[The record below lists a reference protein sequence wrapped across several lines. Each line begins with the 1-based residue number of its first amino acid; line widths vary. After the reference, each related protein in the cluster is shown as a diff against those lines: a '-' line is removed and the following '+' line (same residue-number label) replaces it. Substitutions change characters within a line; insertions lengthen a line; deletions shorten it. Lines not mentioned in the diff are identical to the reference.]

1 MPDILHRLPLISA
14 LLICLSS
21 PFPATAGAADATV
34 LDGIAATVN
43 GEAITCYEVQQ
54 DAADLRRQLLAA
66 GMQQVPDEKGLFA
79 RVLDKQI
86 TLIVQQQEAKK
97 LDVSVSDEEL
107 DQAMANVEAQNQ
119 IPAGQLVDVL
129 KAQGVDVE
137 HYKQTLR
144 DRLLIGKLSNVAVRS
159 RLQVSEEAMREY
171 YRKYIANPEPQ
182 REIEVSQI
190 FLSLPLDPTPEEVS
204 AAYKHMDELRQRILA
219 GASFSR
225 LAKLNSSSPESA
237 QGGSLGWLLPGAL
250 PPRFATVFSLKVGE
264 VSQPI
269 RSPGGLHL
277 FSVTNERMKAPN
289 KLADAYD
296 EVHARHILLKLNN
309 SMSEADKAKVRQLA
323 KQIDDAMQGV
333 SDEEFA
339 TRAKEISQGPSAT
352 KGGDLGWFKRG
363 AMLPEFEKAAF
374 ALEPGQTS
382 GVVQTVFGLHIIRVV
397 DKRHIEPDSFEAHH
411 DEIQQILLNQEMQ
424 DQMPRWLAGLKA
436 KAIIEHRTCQ

>member
-1 MPDILHRLPLISA
+1 MPDIKSRFLFPFA
-14 LLICLSS
+14 LLICLCATA
-21 PFPATAGAADATV
+21 PASAGTAGAKV

-54 DAADLRRQLLAA
+54 DAIDLHQQLKAA
-66 GMQQVPDEKGLFA
+66 GMQQVPDAKMLFSRA
-79 RVLDKQI
+79 LDKNI
-86 TLIVQQQEAKK
+86 TLLVQQQEAKK
-97 LDVSVSDEEL
+97 LDVSVSDDEL
-107 DQAMANVEAQNQ
+107 DQAMANVEEQNQ
-119 IPAGQLVDVL
+119 IPAGQLTAVL
-129 KAQGVDVE
+129 KAQGVDVDR
-137 HYKQTLR
+137 YKQTLR

-182 REIEVSQI
+182 RQIEVSQI
-190 FLSLPLDPTPEEVS
+190 FFALPLDPTPEDVA
-204 AAYKHMDELRQRILA
+204 AAYKRMNELRQRILA

-225 LAKLNSSSPESA
+225 LAKLNSASPEGT
-237 QGGSLGWLLPGAL
+237 QGGGLGWLLPGAL
-250 PPRFATVFSLKVGE
+250 PPRFAAVFSLKVGE

-277 FSVTNERMKAPN
+277 FYVSNERMKAPN

-296 EVHARHILLKLNN
+296 EVHARHILLKLSK
-309 SMSEADKAKVRQLA
+309 SMTEAEKAKVRQRA
-323 KQIDDAMQGV
+323 SQIAEAMQGV

-339 TRAKEISQGPSAT
+339 TRAKEISQGPSAS

-397 DKRHIEPDSFEAHH
+397 EKRHIEPDSFEAHH
-411 DEIQQILLNQEMQ
+411 DDIQQILLNQEMQ

-436 KAIIEHRTCQ
+436 KAIIERRTCQ